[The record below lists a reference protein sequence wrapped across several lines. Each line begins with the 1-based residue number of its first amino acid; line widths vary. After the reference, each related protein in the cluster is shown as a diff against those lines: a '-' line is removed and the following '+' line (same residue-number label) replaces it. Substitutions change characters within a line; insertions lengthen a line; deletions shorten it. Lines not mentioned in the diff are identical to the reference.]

1 MIPVASHIIER
12 GDVMISVIASV
23 RVKADRVPEFI
34 EIFKSNLPKVRKEE
48 GCIEY
53 FPAIDIDSGLP
64 VQKIDK
70 NVVTIIEKWES
81 VEALRAHL
89 KTPHM
94 LAYREKVKDI
104 VEELSIK
111 VLKEA

>member
-1 MIPVASHIIER
+1 
-12 GDVMISVIASV
+12 MISVIASV
-23 RVKADRVPEFI
+23 RIRVDRLSQFI
-34 EIFKSNLPKVRKEE
+34 EIIKSNVPEVRREK

-64 VQKIDK
+64 VQKLDK
-70 NVVTIIEKWES
+70 NVVTIIERWEN

-94 LAYREKVKDI
+94 LAYREKVKDV
-104 VEELSIK
+104 VEDLSIK
-111 VLKEA
+111 VLHGV

>member
-1 MIPVASHIIER
+1 
-12 GDVMISVIASV
+12 MISVIASV
-23 RVKADRVPEFI
+23 RVKAGRVSEFI
-34 EIFKSNLPKVRKEE
+34 EILKSYVPEVRKEK

-53 FPAIDIDSGLP
+53 SPTVDIDSGLP
-64 VQKIDK
+64 VQKLDK
-70 NVVTIIEKWES
+70 NAVTIIEKWES

-94 LAYREKVKDI
+94 LAYREKVKEI

-111 VLKEA
+111 VLREA

>member
-1 MIPVASHIIER
+1 
-12 GDVMISVIASV
+12 MISVIASV
-23 RVKADRVPEFI
+23 RVKADRLPQFI
-34 EIFKSNLPKVRKEE
+34 EILKANVPKVREE
-48 GCIEY
+48 KGCIEY

-64 VQKIDK
+64 VQKLDK

-94 LAYREKVKDI
+94 LAYREKVKDM

>member
-1 MIPVASHIIER
+1 
-12 GDVMISVIASV
+12 
-23 RVKADRVPEFI
+23 
-34 EIFKSNLPKVRKEE
+34 
-48 GCIEY
+48 
-53 FPAIDIDSGLP
+53 
-64 VQKIDK
+64 
-70 NVVTIIEKWES
+70 

-104 VEELSIK
+104 VEVLSIK

>member
-1 MIPVASHIIER
+1 
-12 GDVMISVIASV
+12 MISVIASV
-23 RVKADRVPEFI
+23 RVKVGRIPEFI
-34 EIFKSNLPKVRKEE
+34 EIFKSNLPKVREE
-48 GCIEY
+48 KGCIEY
-53 FPAIDIDSGLP
+53 FPAVDIDSGLP
-64 VQKIDK
+64 VQKLDK
-70 NVVTIIEKWES
+70 NVVTIMEKWES

-111 VLKEA
+111 VFKEA

>member
-1 MIPVASHIIER
+1 MIN
-12 GDVMISVIASV
+12 VIASI
-23 RVKADRVPEFI
+23 RVKAGRVSEFLG
-34 EIFKSNLPKVRKEE
+34 IFKSNVPSVKEE
-48 GCIEY
+48 RGCIGY
-53 FPAIDIDSGLP
+53 VPTVDIDADLP
-64 VQKIDK
+64 AQTLDE

-81 VEALRAHL
+81 LEALRDHL

-104 VEELSIK
+104 VEDVSIK

>member
-1 MIPVASHIIER
+1 
-12 GDVMISVIASV
+12 MISVIASV
-23 RVKADRVPEFI
+23 RVKADRLPQFI
-34 EIFKSNLPKVRKEE
+34 EVFKSNLPEVREE
-48 GCIEY
+48 KGCIEY

-64 VQKIDK
+64 VQKLEK

-104 VEELSIK
+104 VEDLSIK
-111 VLKEA
+111 VLQEV

>member
-1 MIPVASHIIER
+1 VSASWK
-12 GDVMISVIASV
+12 GDVMISVIASIK
-23 RVKADRVPEFI
+23 VKAGRVPQFI
-34 EIFKSNLPKVRKEE
+34 EILESNVPEVRKEK

-53 FPAIDIDSGLP
+53 FPAVDIDSGLP
-64 VQKIDK
+64 VQKLDK
-70 NVVTIIEKWES
+70 DIVTIVEKWES
-81 VEALRAHL
+81 MEALRAHL

-94 LAYREKVKDI
+94 LAYREKVKNI

>member
-1 MIPVASHIIER
+1 
-12 GDVMISVIASV
+12 MISVIASV
-23 RVKADRVPEFI
+23 RVKTNRIPEFI
-34 EIFKSNLPKVRKEE
+34 EIFKSNLPVVRKEK
-48 GCIEY
+48 GCTEY

-64 VQKIDK
+64 VQKLDK

-104 VEELSIK
+104 VEDLSIK

>member
-1 MIPVASHIIER
+1 
-12 GDVMISVIASV
+12 MISVIASV
-23 RVKADRVPEFI
+23 RIKADRLSQFIGILKSNVPE
-34 EIFKSNLPKVRKEE
+34 VRKEK

-53 FPAIDIDSGLP
+53 TPTVDIDSGLP
-64 VQKIDK
+64 VQKLDK
-70 NVVTIIEKWES
+70 NVVTIIEKWEN

-104 VEELSIK
+104 VEDLSVK
-111 VLKEA
+111 VLQEA

>member
-1 MIPVASHIIER
+1 
-12 GDVMISVIASV
+12 MISVIASV
-23 RVKADRVPEFI
+23 RIKADRLPQFI
-34 EIFKSNLPKVRKEE
+34 EIFKANVTNVREE
-48 GCIEY
+48 KGCIEY

-64 VQKIDK
+64 VQKLDK
-70 NVVTIIEKWES
+70 NVVTIMEKWES
-81 VEALRAHL
+81 VEALKAHL

>member
-1 MIPVASHIIER
+1 
-12 GDVMISVIASV
+12 MISVIASV
-23 RVKADRVPEFI
+23 RIKADRLSQFI
-34 EIFKSNLPKVRKEE
+34 EILKSNVPEVRKED

-64 VQKIDK
+64 VQKLDK

-104 VEELSIK
+104 VEELSVK

>member
-1 MIPVASHIIER
+1 
-12 GDVMISVIASV
+12 MISVIASIK
-23 RVKADRVPEFI
+23 VKAGRVPEFI
-34 EIFKSNLPKVRKEE
+34 EILKSNVPEVRKER

-53 FPAIDIDSGLP
+53 FPAVDIDSGLP
-64 VQKIDK
+64 VQKLDK
-70 NVVTIIEKWES
+70 NIVTIIEKWES

-94 LAYREKVKDI
+94 LAYREKVKDL

>member
-1 MIPVASHIIER
+1 
-12 GDVMISVIASV
+12 MISVIASV
-23 RVKADRVPEFI
+23 RVKADRLSQFI
-34 EIFKSNLPKVRKEE
+34 AILKSNVQEVRKEK
-48 GCIEY
+48 GCLEY
-53 FPAIDIDSGLP
+53 FPATDIDSGLP
-64 VQKIDK
+64 VQKLEK

-94 LAYREKVKDI
+94 LAYREKVKNI
-104 VEELSIK
+104 VEELSVK

>member
-1 MIPVASHIIER
+1 
-12 GDVMISVIASV
+12 MISVIASV
-23 RVKADRVPEFI
+23 RVKADRIPEFI

-64 VQKIDK
+64 VQKLDK
-70 NVVTIIEKWES
+70 NVVTIIEKWEN

-104 VEELSIK
+104 VEDLSIK
-111 VLKEA
+111 VLQGV

>member
-1 MIPVASHIIER
+1 MIN
-12 GDVMISVIASV
+12 VIASV
-23 RVKADRVPEFI
+23 RVKGDRLSQFI
-34 EIFKSNLPKVRKEE
+34 EIFKANVSKVREE
-48 GCIEY
+48 SGCIEY

-64 VQKIDK
+64 VQKLDK

-94 LAYREKVKDI
+94 LAYREMVKDI

-111 VLKEA
+111 VLKGA

>member
-1 MIPVASHIIER
+1 
-12 GDVMISVIASV
+12 MISVIASI
-23 RVKADRVPEFI
+23 RVKAHRLSQFI
-34 EIFKSNLPKVRKEE
+34 EIIKSNLPEVRKEK

-64 VQKIDK
+64 VQKLDK
-70 NVVTIIEKWES
+70 NVVTMMEKWES

-104 VEELSIK
+104 VEDLSIK
-111 VLKEA
+111 VLREA